1 MAKPSL
7 AAVSSISSNRPD
19 WLVKFGSRLKAARG
33 RAGLTQE
40 ALGAPDLGKSFV
52 SLLESGNSYPS
63 VETTVALSRR
73 ARVSVASLLFDTAE
87 LRLETAFNLIQLAW
101 DMDPIRQGAEAVR
114 FSETAEAMLPDL
126 PAELRVRTT
135 LTRARVAMAANRLDE
150 AARLAQDAAG
160 RARRSQL
167 ESALGL
173 ALCVRGIAEERRG
186 AFQRAVVTLEHAID
200 LMRRAKSIRTQEGV
214 WALLSLGAARL
225 GMNEVNRAQRAYRRA
240 QYFAERLDMPKLHG
254 RALTG
259 LGLIEWAAGRLD
271 QAVDLLSRAYEVFEQ
286 AEDLAEMGR
295 VLTNLGCV
303 RREQGLYAE
312 ALSVLEK
319 ALRIRERQADLR
331 GCSATRD
338 EIAAVLLTMGRPDE
352 AESVA
357 HQAIKDARTSGDRA
371 RSAVAKVTMARVL
384 RTGKQRGRALRLLR
398 DAVAG
403 FDRLGMTKESASASE
418 ELRSLVADLKS
429 PTAAVD
435 D

>member
-7 AAVSSISSNRPD
+7 AAVSRATSGRPG
-19 WLVKFGSRLKAARG
+19 WLVKFGLRLKAARG

-40 ALGAPDLGKSFV
+40 ALGAPDLGKSFL
-52 SLLESGNSYPS
+52 SLLESGHSFPS
-63 VETTVALSRR
+63 VETVVALSRR

-101 DMDPIRQGAEAVR
+101 DMDPISQGGEAVR
-114 FSETAEAMLPDL
+114 FSATAEAMLPDM

-135 LTRARVAMAANRLDE
+135 LTRARAAMAANRLDE

-167 ESALGL
+167 ASALGL
-173 ALCVRGIAEERRG
+173 ALCVKGIVEERRG
-186 AFQRAVVTLEHAID
+186 VFQRAVVTLERAID
-200 LMRRAKSIRTQEGV
+200 LMRRAKSIRTEEGV

-225 GMNEVNRAQRAYRRA
+225 RMNEVSRAQRAYRRA
-240 QYFAERLDMPKLHG
+240 QYFAERLDMPRLHG

-271 QAVDLLSRAYEVFEQ
+271 QAVDLLSRAYEVFER

-295 VLTNLGCV
+295 VLTNLGRV

-312 ALSVLEK
+312 ALSVLQK

-338 EIAAVLLTMGRPDE
+338 EISAVLLAMGRLGE
-352 AESVA
+352 AGTA
-357 HQAIKDARTSGDRA
+357 ARLAINDARTSGDRA

-384 RTGKQRGRALRLLR
+384 RTGKQRGRAVRLLR

-403 FDRLGMTKESASASE
+403 FDRLGMTKESASAST

-429 PTAAVD
+429 LTPAVAD
-435 D
+435 

>member
-7 AAVSSISSNRPD
+7 AAVSSISSSRPD

-40 ALGAPDLGKSFV
+40 ALAAPDLGKSFV

-101 DMDPIRQGAEAVR
+101 DMDPISQGAEAVR
-114 FSETAEAMLPDL
+114 FSETAEAMLPDM

-135 LTRARVAMAANRLDE
+135 LTRARAAMAANRLDE

-160 RARRSQL
+160 RARRNQL

-173 ALCVRGIAEERRG
+173 ALCVKGIVEERRG

-200 LMRRAKSIRTQEGV
+200 LMRRAKSIRTEEGV

-225 GMNEVNRAQRAYRRA
+225 RMNEVNRAQRAYRRA
-240 QYFAERLDMPKLHG
+240 QYFAERLEMPTLHG

-286 AEDLAEMGR
+286 AEDLAEIGR
-295 VLTNLGCV
+295 VLTNLGRV

-312 ALSVLEK
+312 ALAVLQK

-352 AESVA
+352 AASVA
-357 HQAIKDARTSGDRA
+357 HQAIKDARTSGDQA
-371 RSAVAKVTMARVL
+371 RRAVAQVTMARIL
-384 RTGKQRGRALRLLR
+384 RDQKQRRRAVTLLR

-429 PTAAVD
+429 PTPAVD

>member
-1 MAKPSL
+1 M
-7 AAVSSISSNRPD
+7 
-19 WLVKFGSRLKAARG
+19 KAARG

-63 VETTVALSRR
+63 VETTVTLSRR
-73 ARVSVASLLFDTAE
+73 ARVSVASLLFDSAE

-101 DMDPIRQGAEAVR
+101 DMDPTSHGAEAVR
-114 FSETAEAMLPDL
+114 LAATAEALLPDM
-126 PAELRVRTT
+126 PVEMRVRTT
-135 LTRARVAMAANRLDE
+135 LTRARVAMAANRVDE
-150 AARLAQDAAG
+150 AARFAQEAAG
-160 RARRSQL
+160 RARRCQL
-167 ESALGL
+167 GSALGM
-173 ALCVRGIAEERRG
+173 ALCVKGIVEERRG
-186 AFQRAVVTLEHAID
+186 LFRRAVVTLEHAID
-200 LMRRAKSIRTQEGV
+200 LMRRTKSIRTEEGI

-225 GMNEVNRAQRAYRRA
+225 QMNEVKRAQRAYRRA
-240 QYFAERLDMPKLHG
+240 QYLAERLEMPRLHG

-295 VLTNLGCV
+295 ALTNLGCI
-303 RREQGLYAE
+303 RRGQSLYAE

-338 EIAAVLLTMGRPDE
+338 EIAAVLLAMGRLGE
-352 AESVA
+352 AA
-357 HQAIKDARTSGDRA
+357 AAARQAINDARAAGDQARA
-371 RSAVAKVTMARVL
+371 AVAKVTMARVL
-384 RTGKQRGRALRLLR
+384 HNGKQRARAVRLLR

-403 FDRLGMTKESASASE
+403 FDRLGMTKESASASDH
-418 ELRSLVADLKS
+418 LRSLVAEPGKN
-429 PTAAVD
+429 D
-435 D
+435 DAPAPASRLVHRI